1 MRLPSID
8 ELLRHAS
15 DAFRRFPYT
24 ISAGLLSAL
33 IMIAAVEDVDE
44 VFGFLT
50 RSGDGRDLLVA
61 TTLALPLFFALRLA
75 EERGVLSG
83 LAAGIAR
90 LFGVAGLVAVVWQW
104 PEWSEKLRFLH
115 YAQLS
120 LGLHLLAAF
129 VPFVRTGELNGFW
142 QYNRALFLRFLIG
155 ALYSAVLFGGLAIA
169 LVAIDN
175 LFGLDV
181 AEELYG
187 DLFAVIGFGFHTWFF
202 TAGVPRDL
210 EGLDAV
216 DEYPRGLK
224 LFSQYVLIPLV
235 TVYLAILL
243 AYLAKVLITTEWPS
257 GWIGWLVSCVS
268 VAGILSILLT
278 HPIRHRQENAW
289 IVTYGRWFWLAM
301 IPAVGMLLVA
311 VWKRIDQ
318 YGITEPRYLLLLLT
332 LWLAGMAIA
341 YGIVR
346 SQNIK
351 WLPATLC
358 VLAFVTFVGP
368 WSAYSVSR
376 SSQLSRLEA
385 LLERNGMLVDGR
397 AVPATVAEAGAGVA
411 DVPADTLPTEDR
423 REIGA
428 KLVYLFGNHGSE
440 PLAPLLGP
448 ELAVTDT
455 LGGTDPVR
463 EWVARDRAREVMAA
477 LGTAYLEPHPRG
489 LTPNQ
494 VYLRADPAEAAETE
508 GYRYVFDAG
517 RNSQVRV
524 GGRELELRI
533 VATSME
539 FHSGDTVLLTMALD
553 DLVERA
559 TRDAGTAWTGPENLV
574 PRDVMRVEASSPAIE
589 AVFLPT
595 FVSGTRAG
603 GQLTIDAAN
612 GLWLMNVDE
621 AAIEAVGDTVGA
633 DTGAAPADTAA
644 AGTAVS
650 PPE

>member
-8 ELLRHAS
+8 ELRRHAS

-33 IMIAAVEDVDE
+33 IMIATVEDFDE
-44 VFGFLT
+44 VFGILT
-50 RSGDGRDLLVA
+50 RSGDGSDLLVA

-75 EERGVLSG
+75 EERGLLSG
-83 LAAGIAR
+83 LVAGIAR
-90 LFGVAGLVAVVWQW
+90 LVGVAALVAIVWQW
-104 PEWSEKLRFLH
+104 PDWSEKVRFLH
-115 YAQLS
+115 YVQLS

-155 ALYSAVLFGGLAIA
+155 ALYSAVLFGGLAVA

-187 DLFAVIGFGFHTWFF
+187 DLFAVIGFGFQTWFF

-210 EGLDAV
+210 AALDAV

-235 TVYLAILL
+235 TVYLLILL
-243 AYLAKVLITTEWPS
+243 AYLAKVVITTEWPS

-318 YGITEPRYLLLLLT
+318 YGITEPRYFLLLLT
-332 LWLAGMAIA
+332 LWLAGMAIV
-341 YGIVR
+341 YGVVR

-351 WLPATLC
+351 WLPGTLC
-358 VLAFVTFVGP
+358 ILAFVTFLGP
-368 WSAYSVSR
+368 WSAYSISR
-376 SSQLSRLEA
+376 ASQVSRLEG
-385 LLERNGMLVDGR
+385 LLERNGMLAEGR
-397 AVPATVAEAGAGVA
+397 AVAATARGGAPSGA
-411 DVPADTLPTEDR
+411 ADTVPTDDR
-423 REIGA
+423 REMGA
-428 KLVYLFGNHGSE
+428 TIVYLFEHHGSE
-440 PLAPLLGP
+440 PLVDLLGP

-463 EWVARDRAREVMAA
+463 SWVARDRATEVMAGLDMEFVEA
-477 LGTAYLEPHPRG
+477 RPRG
-489 LTPNQ
+489 TPPGQ
-494 VYLRADPAEAAETE
+494 VYLRADPSAAVETE

-517 RNSQVRV
+517 RNTKASVA
-524 GGRELELRI
+524 GRELQFDVDGNAMVIR
-533 VATSME
+533 
-539 FHSGDTVLLTMALD
+539 SGEVDLLTIPLD
-553 DLVERA
+553 DLVTRA
-559 TRDAGTAWTGPENLV
+559 VEHAGSEWTGAEVV
-574 PRDVMRVEASSPAIE
+574 PRAVMRVEAASPAVE
-589 AVFLPT
+589 AVFLPI
-595 FVSGTRAG
+595 FVSGQRAD
-603 GQLTIDAAN
+603 GQLTLEAAN
-612 GLWLMNVDE
+612 GLWLLNVNE
-621 AAIEAVGDTVGA
+621 AAFEAVADTVVA
-633 DTGAAPADTAA
+633 DTVDAGAPEDTAAADTAA
-644 AGTAVS
+644 GG
-650 PPE
+650 PE

>member
-1 MRLPSID
+1 MRLPSLD

-33 IMIAAVEDVDE
+33 IAIATVEDVDD

-50 RSGDGRDLLVA
+50 RSGDGSDLLVA

-75 EERGVLSG
+75 EERDVLSG
-83 LAAGIAR
+83 LVAGVARVLGAAG
-90 LFGVAGLVAVVWQW
+90 FVAMVWQW

-115 YAQLS
+115 YTQLS
-120 LGLHLLAAF
+120 LGLHALAAF
-129 VPFVRTGELNGFW
+129 VPFVRAGELNGFW

-155 ALYSAVLFGGLAIA
+155 ALYSVVLFGGLAVA

-181 AEELYG
+181 AEELYAE
-187 DLFAVIGFGFHTWFF
+187 LFATIVFGFQTWFF

-318 YGITEPRYLLLLLT
+318 YGITEPRYFLLLLT
-332 LWLAGMAIA
+332 LWLAGMAVV

-358 VLAFVTFVGP
+358 VLAFATFVGP
-368 WSAYSVSR
+368 WSAYSVSQA
-376 SSQLSRLEA
+376 SQLGRLEG
-385 LLERNGMLVDGR
+385 LLARNGMLVEGR
-397 AVPATVAEAGAGVA
+397 AVAVDGRPVGSVDTVPGAEAGAARG
-411 DVPADTLPTEDR
+411 DTLPTDDR

-428 KLVYLFGNHGSE
+428 TLVYLLGNHGSE
-440 PLAPLLGP
+440 PLVPLLGP

-463 EWVARDRAREVMAA
+463 EWVARDRARDVMAA

-489 LTPNQ
+489 LAPNQ

-508 GYRYVFDAG
+508 GFAYVFDAG

-524 GGRELELRI
+524 GGREIELRI
-533 VATSME
+533 AGTAIE
-539 FHSGDTVLLTMALD
+539 FYSGEAILLIVPLD

-559 TRDAGTAWTGPENLV
+559 AQAAGTAWTGPENLL
-574 PRDVMRVEASSPAIE
+574 PRDVMRVEASSAAIE

-595 FVSGTRAG
+595 FVSGTRRG
-603 GQLTIDAAN
+603 GELTIDAAN
-612 GLWLMNVDE
+612 GLWLMNVNE
-621 AAIEAVGDTVGA
+621 AAFEAVGDTMAA
-633 DTGAAPADTAA
+633 DTGAVTP
-644 AGTAVS
+644 
-650 PPE
+650 

>member
-33 IMIAAVEDVDE
+33 IGITFVEDVDE
-44 VFGFLT
+44 VFGILT
-50 RSGDGRDLLVA
+50 RSGDGSDLLVA

-75 EERGVLSG
+75 EERGLLSG
-83 LAAGIAR
+83 LAAGVAR
-90 LFGVAGLVAVVWQW
+90 VLGVAGLVAVVWQW

-120 LGLHLLAAF
+120 IGLHALAAF
-129 VPFVRTGELNGFW
+129 VPFVRAGELNGFW

-181 AEELYG
+181 ANELYG
-187 DLFAVIGFGFHTWFF
+187 DLFVVIGFGFHTWFF

-210 EGLDAV
+210 AALEPL

-318 YGITEPRYLLLLLT
+318 YGITEPRYFLLILT
-332 LWLAGMAIA
+332 LWLAGMAIV

-346 SQNIK
+346 SQNIR

-376 SSQLSRLEA
+376 ASQLDRLEG

-397 AVPATVAEAGAGVA
+397 AVPATDGLDGGAAAEAGGEDGAVRG
-411 DVPADTLPTEDR
+411 DTIPSEDR

-428 KLVYLFGNHGSE
+428 TLVYLFGNHGSE
-440 PLAPLLGP
+440 PLVPLLGP

-455 LGGTDPVR
+455 LGGTAPVR
-463 EWVARDRAREVMAA
+463 EWVARDRARDVMAA

-489 LTPNQ
+489 PAPNQ
-494 VYLRADPAEAAETE
+494 VYLRADPAEAVETE
-508 GYRYVFDAG
+508 GYRYVVDAG

-524 GGRELELRI
+524 AGRELELRI
-533 VATSME
+533 AGTAIE
-539 FHSGDTVLLTMALD
+539 FHSGEVILLIVPLGA
-553 DLVERA
+553 LVERA
-559 TRDAGTAWTGPENLV
+559 TEHSGTEWTGPENLL
-574 PRDVMRVEASSPAIE
+574 PRDVMRVEASGPVIE

-603 GQLTIDAAN
+603 GELTIDAAN

-621 AAIEAVGDTVGA
+621 GALEAEG
-633 DTGAAPADTAA
+633 
-644 AGTAVS
+644 GTATAGE
-650 PPE
+650 PAAEPAGP

>member
-24 ISAGLLSAL
+24 ISAGLLSAWIL
-33 IMIAAVEDVDE
+33 IATVENFDE

-50 RSGDGRDLLVA
+50 RSGDGSDLLVA

-75 EERGVLSG
+75 EERGLLSG
-83 LAAGIAR
+83 LVAGLAR
-90 LFGVAGLVAVVWQW
+90 VLGVAGLVAVVWQW

-115 YAQLS
+115 YVQLS
-120 LGLHLLAAF
+120 VGLHALAAF
-129 VPFVRTGELNGFW
+129 VPFVRAGELNGFW

-155 ALYSAVLFGGLAIA
+155 ALYSVVLFGGLAIA

-235 TVYLAILL
+235 SVYLAILL

-318 YGITEPRYLLLLLT
+318 YGITEPRYFLLVLT
-332 LWLAGMAIA
+332 LWLAGMAIV
-341 YGIVR
+341 YGVVR

-385 LLERNGMLVDGR
+385 LLERNAMLVDGR
-397 AVPATVAEAGAGVA
+397 AVSASAAAPGAEVVTA
-411 DVPADTLPTEDR
+411 PADTLPTEDR

-428 KLVYLFGNHGSE
+428 TLVYLFGNHGSE
-440 PLAPLLGP
+440 PLTPLLGP
-448 ELAVTDT
+448 ELAVTDI

-463 EWVARDRAREVMAA
+463 EWVARDRAREVMAE
-477 LGTAYLEPHPRG
+477 LGTSYVEPHARG
-489 LTPNQ
+489 RAPDQ

-517 RNSQVRV
+517 RNTQVRV
-524 GGRELELRI
+524 GGRELGFDLQENAIEIR
-533 VATSME
+533 
-539 FHSGDTVLLTMALD
+539 SGEIVLLTVPLE
-553 DLVERA
+553 DLVTRA
-559 TRDAGTAWTGPENLV
+559 AEHTGTEWTGPENLL

-595 FVSGTRAG
+595 FVSGTRRDG
-603 GQLTIDAAN
+603 ELSIGAAN
-612 GLWLMNVDE
+612 GLWLMNVNE
-621 AAIEAVGDTVGA
+621 TAIEAVVE
-633 DTGAAPADTAA
+633 AAGDTAA
-644 AGTAVS
+644 APAEGED
-650 PPE
+650 PR

>member
-24 ISAGLLSAL
+24 ISAGVLSTL
-33 IMIAAVEDVDE
+33 IAIATVEDVDE

-50 RSGDGRDLLVA
+50 RSGAGSDLLVA

-75 EERGVLSG
+75 EERGLLSG
-83 LAAGIAR
+83 LVAGVARVLGAAGLI
-90 LFGVAGLVAVVWQW
+90 AVVWQW
-104 PEWSEKLRFLH
+104 PEWSERLRFLH
-115 YAQLS
+115 YVQLS

-129 VPFVRTGELNGFW
+129 VPFVRPGELNGFW

-155 ALYSAVLFGGLAIA
+155 ALYSAVLFGGLAVA

-187 DLFAVIGFGFHTWFF
+187 ELFVVIGFGFQTWFF
-202 TAGVPRDL
+202 TAGVPRGL
-210 EGLDAV
+210 EGLDAT

-318 YGITEPRYLLLLLT
+318 YGITEPRYFLLLLT
-332 LWLAGMAIA
+332 LWLTGMAIV

-376 SSQLSRLEA
+376 SSQLSRLEG
-385 LLERNGMLVDGR
+385 LLARNGMMVDGR
-397 AVPATVAEAGAGVA
+397 AVAATDGAPGAEAGGT
-411 DVPADTLPTEDR
+411 PADTIPTEDR

-428 KLVYLFGNHGSE
+428 TLVYLFGNHGSA
-440 PLAPLLGP
+440 PLVDLLGP

-463 EWVARDRAREVMAA
+463 EWVARERAGEVMAEF
-477 LGTAYLEPHPRG
+477 GLEFDDARPMVDAGGHF
-489 LTPNQ
+489 Q
-494 VYLRADPAEAAETE
+494 LRVDPGEAVDVS
-508 GYRYVFDAG
+508 GYTYAFEAG
-517 RNSQVRV
+517 RNSAARVAGRQLDITVEDHAVVARSADSVLFTVRLEEAIGRALEHAGGTATGPDGQVP
-524 GGRELELRI
+524 REL
-533 VATSME
+533 
-539 FHSGDTVLLTMALD
+539 
-553 DLVERA
+553 
-559 TRDAGTAWTGPENLV
+559 
-574 PRDVMRVEASSPAIE
+574 MRTEISAPGIE
-589 AVFLPT
+589 GAFLPT
-595 FVSGTRAG
+595 WISGRRIGGRIEVDAVS
-603 GQLTIDAAN
+603 
-612 GLWLMNVDE
+612 GLWLLNVS
-621 AAIEAVGDTVGA
+621 DTVIR
-633 DTGAAPADTAA
+633 
-644 AGTAVS
+644 
-650 PPE
+650 PE

>member
-33 IMIAAVEDVDE
+33 IVIATVEDVDD

-50 RSGDGRDLLVA
+50 RSGDGSDLLVA

-75 EERGVLSG
+75 EERGLLSG
-83 LAAGIAR
+83 LAAGVAR
-90 LFGVAGLVAVVWQW
+90 VLGVAGLVAVVWQW

-115 YAQLS
+115 YVQLS
-120 LGLHLLAAF
+120 VGLHALAAF
-129 VPFVRTGELNGFW
+129 VPFVRAGELNGFW

-155 ALYSAVLFGGLAIA
+155 ALYSVVLFGGLAVA

-187 DLFAVIGFGFHTWFF
+187 DLFAVIAFGFHTWFF

-210 EGLDAV
+210 EGLDTV
-216 DEYPRGLK
+216 EEYPRGLK

-301 IPAVGMLLVA
+301 IPAVGMLLGA

-318 YGITEPRYLLLLLT
+318 YGITEPRYFLLLLT
-332 LWLAGMAIA
+332 LWLAGMAVV

-358 VLAFVTFVGP
+358 VLAFVTLVGP
-368 WSAYSVSR
+368 WSAYAVSR
-376 SSQLSRLEA
+376 SSQLSRLEG
-385 LLERNGMLVDGR
+385 LLARNGMLVDGR
-397 AVPATVAEAGAGVA
+397 AVTEAQAGATPG
-411 DVPADTLPTEDR
+411 DTLPTEDR

-428 KLVYLFGNHGSE
+428 TLVYLFGNHGSE

-448 ELAVTDT
+448 ELAVTDS

-463 EWVARDRAREVMAA
+463 ERVARDRAREVMAA
-477 LGTAYLEPHPRG
+477 LGTAYVEPYPRG
-489 LTPNQ
+489 LTPGQ

-508 GYRYVFDAG
+508 GYRYVFDG
-517 RNSQVRV
+517 SRNSEVRV
-524 GGRELELRI
+524 AGHLLVVHI
-533 VATSME
+533 VGTAVE
-539 FHSGDTVLLTMALD
+539 FRSGDAVLLTVPLD

-559 TRDAGTAWTGPENLV
+559 TEAAGTAWTGPDDFV
-574 PRDVMRVEASSPAIE
+574 PRDIMRVEASSPAIE

-595 FVSGTRAG
+595 FVSGTRRG
-603 GQLTIDAAN
+603 GELTIDAAN
-612 GLWLMNVDE
+612 GLWLMNLNE
-621 AAIEAVGDTVGA
+621 PAIEAAVDTVA
-633 DTGAAPADTAA
+633 ADTAV
-644 AGTAVS
+644 VS
-650 PPE
+650 E

>member
-33 IMIAAVEDVDE
+33 IAIAAVEDFDE

-50 RSGDGRDLLVA
+50 RSGDGSDLLVA

-75 EERGVLSG
+75 EERGLLSG
-83 LAAGIAR
+83 LAAGAAR
-90 LFGVAGLVAVVWQW
+90 LAGVAGLVAVVWQW
-104 PEWSEKLRFLH
+104 PDWSEKLRFLR

-120 LGLHLLAAF
+120 IGLHALAAF
-129 VPFVRTGELNGFW
+129 VPFVRAGELNGFW

-155 ALYSAVLFGGLAIA
+155 ALYSV
-169 LVAIDN
+169 V
-175 LFGLDV
+175 
-181 AEELYG
+181 LYG

-210 EGLDAV
+210 EALDAV

-243 AYLAKVLITTEWPS
+243 AYLAKVLLTTEWPS

-278 HPIRHRQENAW
+278 HPIRHRRENAW

-318 YGITEPRYLLLLLT
+318 YGITEPRYFLLVLT
-332 LWLAGMAIA
+332 LWLAGMAIV

-358 VLAFVTFVGP
+358 ALAFATVAGP
-368 WSAYSVSR
+368 WSAYAVSR
-376 SSQLSRLEA
+376 ASQLDRLEG
-385 LLERNGMLVDGR
+385 LLARNGMLAEGR
-397 AVPATVAEAGAGVA
+397 AVPVTARAAGAEAGGIR
-411 DVPADTLPTEDR
+411 ADTIPTEDR

-428 KLVYLFGNHGSE
+428 TLVYLLGNHGSE
-440 PLAPLLGP
+440 PLVELLGP

-477 LGTAYLEPHPRG
+477 LGTEFVEARPRG
-489 LTPNQ
+489 PAANQ

-508 GYRYVFDAG
+508 GYRYVFEAN
-517 RNSQVRV
+517 RNSTVRV
-524 GGRELELRI
+524 AGRELVFEIEGTAVVVR
-533 VATSME
+533 S
-539 FHSGDTVLLTMALD
+539 DTVDLLTVPLD

-559 TRDAGTAWTGPENLV
+559 TRAVGTEWTGPDDLV
-574 PRDVMRVEASSPAIE
+574 PRDVMRVEASSPGVG

-595 FVSGTRAG
+595 FVSGTRSDG
-603 GQLTIDAAN
+603 ELTIDAAR
-612 GLWLMNVDE
+612 GLWLMNLSE
-621 AAIEAVGDTVGA
+621 DTV
-633 DTGAAPADTAA
+633 PK
-644 AGTAVS
+644 
-650 PPE
+650 

>member
-15 DAFRRFPYT
+15 GAFRRFPYT

-33 IMIAAVEDVDE
+33 IMIAAVEDFDE
-44 VFGFLT
+44 VFGVLT
-50 RSGDGRDLLVA
+50 RSGDGSDLLVA

-75 EERGVLSG
+75 EERRLLSG
-83 LAAGIAR
+83 LAAGVAR
-90 LFGVAGLVAVVWQW
+90 VLGVAGFIAVVWQW

-115 YAQLS
+115 YVQLS

-129 VPFVRTGELNGFW
+129 VPFVRPGELNGFW

-155 ALYSAVLFGGLAIA
+155 ALYSAVLFGGLAVA

-181 AEELYG
+181 AGELYG

-202 TAGVPRDL
+202 TAGVPRDV

-243 AYLAKVLITTEWPS
+243 AYLAKVVITTEWPS

-318 YGITEPRYLLLLLT
+318 YGITEPRYFLLLLT
-332 LWLAGMAIA
+332 LWLAGMAIV

-358 VLAFVTFVGP
+358 VLAFATFLGP

-376 SSQLSRLEA
+376 SSQLSRLEG

-397 AVPATVAEAGAGVA
+397 AVPATGTDAVSG
-411 DVPADTLPTEDR
+411 DSLRTEDR

-428 KLVYLFGNHGSE
+428 TLVYLLGNHGSE
-440 PLAPLLGP
+440 PLVPLLGP

-463 EWVARDRAREVMAA
+463 EWVARDRASEVMAA
-477 LGTAYLEPHPRG
+477 LGTTYVDARPRG
-489 LTPNQ
+489 LAPNQ
-494 VYLRADPAEAAETE
+494 VYLRADPAEAAEAE
-508 GYRYVFDAG
+508 GYRYVFDAS
-517 RNSQVRV
+517 RHSKVRV
-524 GGRELELRI
+524 AGRELEFDVEGSAIEVR
-533 VATSME
+533 
-539 FHSGDTVLLTMALD
+539 SGEVVLLTVPLE
-553 DLVERA
+553 DLVTRA
-559 TRDAGTAWTGPENLV
+559 TGPTGTEWAGSEKLV
-574 PRDVMRVEASSPAIE
+574 PRDIMRVEASSPTID
-589 AVFLPT
+589 AVFLPD
-595 FVSGTRAG
+595 FVSGTRTG
-603 GQLTIDAAN
+603 DTLTIDAAN
-612 GLWLMNVDE
+612 GLWLMNLNE
-621 AAIEAVGDTVGA
+621 AAFEAVGDTVGA
-633 DTGAAPADTAA
+633 DTGTAPADNP
-644 AGTAVS
+644 AVS
-650 PPE
+650 TSE